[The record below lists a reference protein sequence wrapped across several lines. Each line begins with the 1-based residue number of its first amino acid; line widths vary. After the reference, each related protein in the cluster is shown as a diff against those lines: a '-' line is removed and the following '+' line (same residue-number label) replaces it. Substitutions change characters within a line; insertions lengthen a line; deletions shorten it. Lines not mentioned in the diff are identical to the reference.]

1 MKNQNIEF
9 CGKLLGPGQPAF
21 IVAEVGFNHN
31 GDVELAKK
39 MIESAAANGADA
51 VKLQTFVAKE
61 MISNSLIAED
71 PDNPGQKIPT
81 LDSTWEFACEAEDE
95 SDAKDNAIQA
105 FVNVV
110 RTHPC
115 ELGLVVQA
123 GTSQIL
129 RRKKK
134 FEP

>member
-1 MKNQNIEF
+1 MQYKVLVAAEF
-9 CGKLLGPGQPAF
+9 TG
-21 IVAEVGFNHN
+21 
-31 GDVELAKK
+31 
-39 MIESAAANGADA
+39 
-51 VKLQTFVAKE
+51 
-61 MISNSLIAED
+61 ISEDSLIEVT
-71 PDNPGQKIPT
+71 GRLEEHGLEKIPT
-81 LDSTWEFACEAEDE
+81 LRSTWEFAWEAEDE

-115 ELGLVVQA
+115 ELALVVQA

-134 FEP
+134 FEA

>member
-1 MKNQNIEF
+1 MQYK
-9 CGKLLGPGQPAF
+9 
-21 IVAEVGFNHN
+21 V
-31 GDVELAKK
+31 
-39 MIESAAANGADA
+39 
-51 VKLQTFVAKE
+51 
-61 MISNSLIAED
+61 LIAAEFKSLSED
-71 PDNPGQKIPT
+71 SLLEVSGRLEEHGLEKIPT
-81 LDSTWEFACEAEDE
+81 LNSTWEYACEAADE

-105 FVNVV
+105 FINVV

-115 ELGLVVQA
+115 ELGLVAQA